1 MPSLPILPFPED
13 LQAAIESAPI
23 QPFVG
28 ALLDFDTQ
36 QVLKRKIKQILSSRN
51 MYSAE
56 YKSSWKTLFSRL
68 PCGDDTDRPDE
79 HVNVLAALVREYGR
93 DVHGHPDF
101 KPIPADLDDYGIIDP
116 VQFAGGPIEH
126 GQFMAYRRTVSDGD
140 KRCVRKRRNKSSEFS
155 DSGSDDNQ
163 AKNPDSK
170 KEDISRRKMKFSD
183 VGMPFY

>member
-1 MPSLPILPFPED
+1 
-13 LQAAIESAPI
+13 
-23 QPFVG
+23 
-28 ALLDFDTQ
+28 
-36 QVLKRKIKQILSSRN
+36 

-126 GQFMAYRRTVSDGD
+126 GQFMANRRTVSDGD

-170 KEDISRRKMKFSD
+170 NENISRRKRKLLPADMQASVEEQVAEVVD
-183 VGMPFY
+183 VSCGKKKERIPRRNNKQTRIS